1 MTFPQPPLQPRPGLL
16 GEWDKF
22 VGPGQTRSEFWLLLI
37 PAITAA
43 IAAPLYAAGA
53 NPAFS
58 PFQLILASLLAFDLV
73 GGVLTNASNTA
84 KRWYHR
90 PGQGWRQHMGFLA
103 LHFLQPL
110 LVAIFFRAADL
121 FFFLMVYGSLML
133 AGLVITRVRW
143 HLQRPAAMLFYL
155 GAILLNTYLLA
166 PTRGLEWFLPVF
178 TLKLLIAHL
187 VKETPVSEE
196 QG

>member
-1 MTFPQPPLQPRPGLL
+1 MTFPQPPLQPRPGLH

-22 VGPGQTRSEFWLLLI
+22 VGPGQTQSEFWLLLL

-43 IAAPLYAAGA
+43 IAAPLYAARA

-58 PFQLILASLLAFDLV
+58 MIQLSLASLLAFDLV
-73 GGVLTNASNTA
+73 GGVLTNATNTA

-110 LVAIFFRAADL
+110 VVAIFFRATDL
-121 FFFLMVYGSLML
+121 FFFLMVYGFLIL
-133 AGLVITRVRW
+133 AGLVITQVRW

-155 GAILLNTYLLA
+155 GAILLNTYVLT

-178 TLKLLIAHL
+178 TLKLLLSHL